1 LQSFTSGIENTRPV
15 ICRILWQCKAE
26 RCQIVQ
32 RCQIV
37 LWTGQ
42 LCLRGKKPYVSF
54 FFLCP
59 KKREDGLNVKQGILT
74 IIGAVGAYIA
84 NLLGGWDAGLTTL
97 VIFMAVDYFTGLIVA
112 GIFHKSKKTESGAL
126 SSKAGIQGIAKK
138 IMMLLMVLVAVRLDI
153 LTGTDYIRD
162 AVIIALCGN
171 ELISII
177 ENAGLMG
184 VPIPKKLK
192 DAIEVLSKK
201 EEG

>member
-1 LQSFTSGIENTRPV
+1 M
-15 ICRILWQCKAE
+15 
-26 RCQIVQ
+26 
-32 RCQIV
+32 
-37 LWTGQ
+37 
-42 LCLRGKKPYVSF
+42 
-54 FFLCP
+54 
-59 KKREDGLNVKQGILT
+59 KQAVLT
-74 IIGAVGAYIA
+74 IIGAIGAFVSSIF
-84 NLLGGWDAGLTTL
+84 GGWDAGMTTL
-97 VIFMAVDYFTGLIVA
+97 VIFMTVDYLTGLIVA
-112 GIFHKSKKTESGAL
+112 GVFHKSGKTENGAL
-126 SSKAGIQGIAKK
+126 SSKVGLQGIAKK

-201 EEG
+201 EEE

>member
-1 LQSFTSGIENTRPV
+1 MKQS
-15 ICRILWQCKAE
+15 
-26 RCQIVQ
+26 
-32 RCQIV
+32 
-37 LWTGQ
+37 
-42 LCLRGKKPYVSF
+42 
-54 FFLCP
+54 
-59 KKREDGLNVKQGILT
+59 ILT
-74 IIGAVGAYIA
+74 IIGAIGAFVTS
-84 NLLGGWDAGLTTL
+84 LFGGWDAGLTTL
-97 VIFMAVDYFTGLIVA
+97 VIFMTIDYLTGFIVA
-112 GIFHKSKKTESGAL
+112 GVFHKSGKTENGAL

-184 VPIPKKLK
+184 VPIPKKLQ
-192 DAIEVLSKK
+192 DAIEVLSRK

>member
-1 LQSFTSGIENTRPV
+1 M
-15 ICRILWQCKAE
+15 
-26 RCQIVQ
+26 
-32 RCQIV
+32 
-37 LWTGQ
+37 
-42 LCLRGKKPYVSF
+42 
-54 FFLCP
+54 
-59 KKREDGLNVKQGILT
+59 KQGILT

-97 VIFMAVDYFTGLIVA
+97 VIFMAIDYSTGLIVA

-126 SSKAGIQGIAKK
+126 SSKAGLQGIAKK
-138 IMMLLMVLVAVRLDI
+138 IMMLLMVLVAVRIDI
-153 LTGTDYIRD
+153 MIGTDYVRD

-192 DAIEVLSKK
+192 DAIEVLNKK
-201 EEG
+201 GEG

>member
-1 LQSFTSGIENTRPV
+1 M
-15 ICRILWQCKAE
+15 
-26 RCQIVQ
+26 
-32 RCQIV
+32 
-37 LWTGQ
+37 
-42 LCLRGKKPYVSF
+42 
-54 FFLCP
+54 
-59 KKREDGLNVKQGILT
+59 KQAVLT
-74 IIGAVGAYIA
+74 IIGAIGAFVSSIF
-84 NLLGGWDAGLTTL
+84 GGWDAGMTTL
-97 VIFMAVDYFTGLIVA
+97 VIFMTIDYLTGLIVA
-112 GIFHKSKKTESGAL
+112 GVFHKSGKTENGAL

-184 VPIPKKLK
+184 VPIPKKLQ
-192 DAIEVLSKK
+192 DAIEVLSRK

>member
-1 LQSFTSGIENTRPV
+1 M
-15 ICRILWQCKAE
+15 
-26 RCQIVQ
+26 
-32 RCQIV
+32 
-37 LWTGQ
+37 
-42 LCLRGKKPYVSF
+42 
-54 FFLCP
+54 
-59 KKREDGLNVKQGILT
+59 KQGILT
-74 IIGAVGAYIA
+74 VIGAIGAFIA

-97 VIFMAVDYFTGLIVA
+97 VIFMAVDYFTGLVVA
-112 GIFHKSKKTESGAL
+112 GIFHQSQKTKNGTL
-126 SSKAGIQGIAKK
+126 SSKAGLQGIAKK

-184 VPIPKKLK
+184 VPIPKKLQ

-201 EEG
+201 GEE